1 MAKFVRG
8 DIMDKKSEN
17 KIGTSIIIGSI
28 IIACSNIVSVI
39 ILGSAIVEST
49 LH

>member
-1 MAKFVRG
+1 ME
-8 DIMDKKSEN
+8 KKSED

-28 IIACSNIVSVI
+28 IIACSNILMAI

>member
-1 MAKFVRG
+1 ME
-8 DIMDKKSEN
+8 KKSEH

-28 IIACSNIVSVI
+28 IIACSNIVMAI

>member
-1 MAKFVRG
+1 ME
-8 DIMDKKSEN
+8 KKSEH
-17 KIGTSIIIGSI
+17 KIGTSIIIGNI
-28 IIACSNIVSVI
+28 IIACSNILMAI